1 MDPSQNLGNQVL
13 SVTNNI
19 KEKLSVIIAYFHL
32 NFGIVCKALNM
43 IYFGQWQK
51 LIFDVI
57 TGFWI
62 FLGLIGYMIVLIYVK
77 WWFPVDPYRNY
88 FTEFT
93 VVGGVK
99 TETLNPYYIPADTY
113 DKSLF
118 ISTSPSIITLMIG
131 DIMGLVGLSD
141 PNNESWQFY
150 DNQQAISNILV
161 YIVFI
166 ALPLMLCAIPCLHIC
181 CGPKHEVP
189 EEFV

>member
-77 WWFPVDPYRNY
+77 WWYAVDPYMDY
-88 FTEFT
+88 FNKKYP
-93 VVGGVK
+93 G
-99 TETLNPYYIPADTY
+99 
-113 DKSLF
+113 
-118 ISTSPSIITLMIG
+118 
-131 DIMGLVGLSD
+131 
-141 PNNESWQFY
+141 
-150 DNQQAISNILV
+150 SNL
-161 YIVFI
+161 
-166 ALPLMLCAIPCLHIC
+166 ANL
-181 CGPKHEVP
+181 E
-189 EEFV
+189 

>member
-1 MDPSQNLGNQVL
+1 ML

-77 WWFPVDPYRNY
+77 WWYAVDPYKDYFSEFLPSGSTTPNPDYIDPANY
-88 FTEFT
+88 
-93 VVGGVK
+93 K
-99 TETLNPYYIPADTY
+99 TT
-113 DKSLF
+113 LF

-141 PNNESWQFY
+141 ANNEDWLFY
-150 DNQQAISNILV
+150 
-161 YIVFI
+161 
-166 ALPLMLCAIPCLHIC
+166 P
-181 CGPKHEVP
+181 
-189 EEFV
+189 

>member
-1 MDPSQNLGNQVL
+1 ML

-43 IYFGQWQK
+43 IYFGEWQK

-77 WWFPVDPYRNY
+77 WWYMVDPYKNY
-88 FTEFT
+88 FDAQLLNGED
-93 VVGGVK
+93 
-99 TETLNPYYIPADTY
+99 NPYYIPPDTY
-113 DKSLF
+113 KDRLF

-131 DIMGLVGLSD
+131 DIMGLVGLSTANSD
-141 PNNESWQFY
+141 AWLFFE
-150 DNQQAISNILV
+150 
-161 YIVFI
+161 
-166 ALPLMLCAIPCLHIC
+166 
-181 CGPKHEVP
+181 
-189 EEFV
+189 